1 VAGKKSSALQASAQ
15 SDLALS
21 PEQRKYKQLVA
32 QIEKAR
38 AELQAW
44 QEQVAWFGQAYHQR
58 MNPLMKELAAAQRAV
73 ALRFAAL
80 LAGPGWTPHE
90 RKVMRRTLCDV
101 AMGLVGSEFID
112 EKGAAEL
119 KALHD
124 QYAKVDMDSA
134 KAASLAGMKEAF
146 ETDMG
151 LDLGDEAFESEE
163 ALLARLQEEM
173 HKAAES
179 AQDGAQDQRG
189 SAPDPDDE
197 WDDLFGGAAP
207 APSPKRAA
215 AAMRRQAKE
224 AKEAQEASASL
235 REVFRKL
242 ASALHPD
249 RAADDED
256 RVRRTALMQRVNQ
269 AYDKQDLLALF
280 ALQLEIEQ
288 IDPEHLRHASKER
301 MRHYLRVLSS
311 QLADLQAEIDVRETA
326 FCMDY
331 DIVSWEPLK
340 PKKLPALLNEEVHH
354 LRDVVAQAQRD
365 VQLLH
370 QTPARIKPWLKHL
383 RRQHKQDDAEFPG
396 GFLF

>member
-1 VAGKKSSALQASAQ
+1 VTGKKNSALQASAQ

-38 AELQAW
+38 VELQAW

-58 MNPLMKELAAAQRAV
+58 MNPLMAELAAAQRAV
-73 ALRFAAL
+73 ALRFAVL

-90 RKVMRRTLCDV
+90 RKTMRRTLCDV
-101 AMGLVGSEFID
+101 AID
-112 EKGAAEL
+112 EQAAAEL

-124 QYAKVDMDSA
+124 QHAQVAMDSA
-134 KAASLAGMKEAF
+134 KAASLAQMKAAF
-146 ETDMG
+146 EANMG
-151 LDLGDEAFESEE
+151 VDLGDEAFESDE
-163 ALLARLQEEM
+163 ALMARLQEEM
-173 HKAAES
+173 QKAADR
-179 AQDGAQDQRG
+179 AQDAPEDQRG
-189 SAPDPDDE
+189 SGPDPDDE
-197 WDDLFGGAAP
+197 WDDPFGGAAP
-207 APSPKRAA
+207 APSPQRAA
-215 AAMRRQAKE
+215 AQKRRQAKE

-269 AYDKQDLLALF
+269 AYDKQDLLTLF

-326 FCMDY
+326 FCMEY
-331 DIVSWEPLK
+331 DIETWEPVK

-354 LRDVVAQAQRD
+354 LRDMVAQAQRD

-370 QTPARIKPWLKHL
+370 QTPARIKPWLKNL
-383 RRQHKQDDAEFPG
+383 RRQQKQDDAEIFGMP
-396 GFLF
+396 F